1 MALRTTTEI
10 LPLSTDDDGV
20 IRVGGTR
27 VTLDTIIAAFIE
39 GATAEEIAQQYPSV
53 RLAENYSVNGY
64 KLRRHDDNES
74 YLKRRR
80 KQADE
85 ARQQNEARLNPE
97 GIRERLLARQAN
109 GSA

>member
-10 LPLSTDDDGV
+10 LPLTTDDDG
-20 IRVGGTR
+20 IMRVGGTR

-53 RLAENYSVNGY
+53 RLADIYSVIGY
-64 KLRRHDDNES
+64 YLRRHAEIES
-74 YLKRRR
+74 YLKQRR
-80 KQADE
+80 KQAE
-85 ARQQNEARLNPE
+85 ETRQQNEERFDPA
-97 GIRERLLARQAN
+97 GIRERLLSRQAN